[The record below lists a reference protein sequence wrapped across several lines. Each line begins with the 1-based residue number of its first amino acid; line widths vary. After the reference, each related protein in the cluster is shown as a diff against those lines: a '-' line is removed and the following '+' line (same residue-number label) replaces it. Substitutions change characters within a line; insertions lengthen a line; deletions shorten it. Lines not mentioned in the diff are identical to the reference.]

1 MSEMLGNYYFLVQ
14 NYSDAIVEYEQVL
27 AKGSDNSSLKRK
39 YIICFIKQGR
49 YKEALNIF
57 SKIISRTDLDF
68 FSSSIQNE
76 NTICR
81 QLITELE
88 NFKNPKGKTET
99 NYILGI
105 LWSFCDQ
112 DKAIKFFN
120 KTREKDEN
128 FIIIKKIFK
137 KFNHKNNH
145 WRKKWKTNRS
155 QEKTF

>member
-1 MSEMLGNYYFLVQ
+1 MLGNYYFLVQ

-27 AKGSDNSSLKRK
+27 AKDSDNSSLKRK

-68 FSSSIQNE
+68 FSSSVQNE

-81 QLITELE
+81 QLILELE
-88 NFKNPKGKTET
+88 NCKNFET
-99 NYILGI
+99 TSEINYILGI
-105 LWSFCDQ
+105 LWSFCDH
-112 DKAIKFFN
+112 KMAIKYLS
-120 KTREKDEN
+120 KIHESHEN
-128 FIIIKKIFK
+128 YIIIKKILK

-145 WRKKWKTNRS
+145 WRKKWKTNKY